1 MNSSS
6 SESRLRSLLWLFAC
20 AAAASLLAYAA
31 TRYLNQ
37 VEASKPAQRTIAR
50 FRLEERNGLFHCR
63 DTGLPFTGLMTDH
76 YKDGTVKLRST
87 VVEGQLHGVSEGWFT
102 NRSTEVREY
111 FRRGV
116 PHGTRTTWHDN
127 GQKRSEGTLIAG
139 LQDGTY
145 RQWHPDGSLA
155 VEAEFTKGKPD
166 GLSLAWHPSGF
177 LKAEARMK
185 SGTIQA
191 RHTYPDGIRRESTLK
206 SEVLMSLSIPR
217 TQ

>member
-6 SESRLRSLLWLFAC
+6 PESRLRSLLWLFAI
-20 AAAASLLAYAA
+20 AAAASFLTYLA

-37 VEASKPAQRTIAR
+37 VEALEPVPRTMAR
-50 FRLEERNGLFHCR
+50 FRLDVRDGQFHYR
-63 DTGLPFTGLMTDH
+63 DTGLPFTGLVTDH
-76 YKDGTVKLRST
+76 YEDGTVKLRSA

-111 FRRGV
+111 FIQGV

-127 GQKRSEGTLIAG
+127 GRKRSEGTLIAG
-139 LQDGTY
+139 LQEGIY

-155 VEAEFTKGKPD
+155 VEAEFAEGKPD

-177 LKAEARMK
+177 LKAEALMK
-185 SGTIQA
+185 HGTVQA
-191 RHTYPDGIRRESTLK
+191 RHTYQDGVQQESTLK
-206 SEVLMSLSIPR
+206 PEVLMSLSIPT